1 MDPSDSAEAGCTMSM
16 KKPRSRT
23 TPAHTSEVKTH
34 PASPEASQG
43 ANAAQAMDTRLRRE
57 KLEQARELFYVG
69 GFSPS
74 GVRFQSFIDNHGRI
88 PRKREA
94 SNLDMVDEDFWQDL
108 HEDPALYLSMVRA
121 ELGLTG
127 LAPHAVERF
136 QQHLARTKERR
147 AAEAARF
154 TPNDLLLCALEAL
167 GIPST
172 TAHDWVKRLP
182 SRPSHLG
189 YFIAE
194 CCELPGGKVTTA
206 ALVSAYQTW
215 CESNPARLK
224 DQVPYTSREFSQAIL
239 RECGGVSEWRTKNGR
254 GFQGISLRLQ

>member
-1 MDPSDSAEAGCTMSM
+1 
-16 KKPRSRT
+16 
-23 TPAHTSEVKTH
+23 
-34 PASPEASQG
+34 
-43 ANAAQAMDTRLRRE
+43 MDTRLRRE

-74 GVRFQSFIDNHGRI
+74 GVRFQSFIDKHGRI

-121 ELGLTG
+121 ELGLTSV
-127 LAPHAVERF
+127 APQAVERF
-136 QQHLARTKERR
+136 QAHLARTKERR

-172 TAHDWVKRLP
+172 TANDWVKRLP
-182 SRPSHLG
+182 DKSRTFHLG
-189 YFIAE
+189 HFVAE
-194 CCELPGGKVTTA
+194 CCALPGGKVKTA
-206 ALVSAYQTW
+206 ALWGAYREW
-215 CESNPARLK
+215 CEANPARLK
-224 DQVPYTSREFSQAIL
+224 GQVPYTAREFPQAIL
-239 RECGGVSEWRTKNGR
+239 RECGGVSKWRTKNGR